1 MLLPNAAA
9 HLSGKC
15 TSKPRWW
22 ESWTAA
28 VLPAALCSDRTY
40 CIPSQHHLGWIEA
53 TWNHPLLHP
62 AYTQQTSPETF
73 HSGQCFHSEKD
84 KRDALGGEQC
94 QLKSSGR
101 EMTTQATPQAAEDD
115 RSSNVASFPHLHKRW
130 EQSHPS
136 RACAG
141 EAFQGIGCPRRDAVP
156 CQNPSQ
162 SAWTTKT
169 LSQLQWCG
177 GLGCSLRLGY
187 HRLTPGRPC
196 TPPGVQAPF

>member
-1 MLLPNAAA
+1 M
-9 HLSGKC
+9 
-15 TSKPRWW
+15 
-22 ESWTAA
+22 
-28 VLPAALCSDRTY
+28 LPAALCSDRTY

-115 RSSNVASFPHLHKRW
+115 RSSNVASFHTCTRDGSKAAPPGPVQGKHFRALAAPEEMLFPVRLPH
-130 EQSHPS
+130 
-136 RACAG
+136 
-141 EAFQGIGCPRRDAVP
+141 
-156 CQNPSQ
+156 
-162 SAWTTKT
+162 
-169 LSQLQWCG
+169 SQLGQQ
-177 GLGCSLRLGY
+177 RLC
-187 HRLTPGRPC
+187 PSFS
-196 TPPGVQAPF
+196 GVEVWAAP